1 MWSTKQINEFQVNDI
16 LNVSDL
22 AAQTL
27 AQGDA
32 ATNAGLAT
40 TQAAHNAHVLS
51 TVPSPRTEFPQIA
64 AFVPTMVPVMYIHS
78 DIHWLYTKA
87 RERLSQKGQ
96 QITRILLLFL
106 GLFWSREL
114 LELLLDHNFLK
125 QETAT

>member
-1 MWSTKQINEFQVNDI
+1 MKTKDFD
-16 LNVSDL
+16 SADL
-22 AAQTL
+22 
-27 AQGDA
+27 GPC
-32 ATNAGLAT
+32 
-40 TQAAHNAHVLS
+40 HNAHVLS